1 VWGISGVCDR
11 IAGHRIRTDVHDGRR
26 QWPGK
31 ASPVW
36 AIIAV
41 LAAPRGVAARS
52 QPMTRYSALT
62 RPLLLI
68 LLIVFA
74 LAGSGCSRIRNMKL
88 FGHTEAKTET
98 LPVDQLYAD
107 GHKALE
113 SGNMEHA
120 KTDYKRLISRFPYG
134 PYTEQAQL
142 DLAYA
147 QYKSGDFDDAT
158 STVERFIRT
167 YPTHRHV
174 DYAYY
179 MKALINFNR
188 DNAILARLARLD
200 TSQRDQG
207 SPRQSFNDFADL
219 LRRFPNSR
227 YAPDARQRMV
237 YLREELARHEIGVG
251 LYYLQLKAYV
261 AAANRGQYVI
271 VNFPQSKYDGD
282 ALALMAESYK
292 RLGDTKLSD
301 DAKRVLE
308 QNHPDHPWLAGKW
321 PRGKGIISSLNPFA
335 SGQ

>member
-1 VWGISGVCDR
+1 
-11 IAGHRIRTDVHDGRR
+11 
-26 QWPGK
+26 
-31 ASPVW
+31 
-36 AIIAV
+36 
-41 LAAPRGVAARS
+41 
-52 QPMTRYSALT
+52 MTRYSGST
-62 RPLLLI
+62 RPLL
-68 LLIVFA
+68 FA
-74 LAGSGCSRIRNMKL
+74 LLVAFTLVGSGCSLFRGHKL
-88 FGHTEAKTET
+88 FSHKDAKTET

-107 GHKALE
+107 GHAALVH
-113 SGNMEHA
+113 GNMQHA
-120 KTDYKRLISRFPYG
+120 ETDYKRLVARFPYG

-142 DLAYA
+142 DLIYV
-147 QYKSGDFDDAT
+147 QYKNGKFDDAS

-188 DNAILARLARLD
+188 DNSLLSRLAQLD

-227 YAPDARQRMV
+227 FAADARQRMV

-251 LYYLQLKAYV
+251 MYYLQRKAYV

-271 VNFPQSKYDGD
+271 INFPQSKYDGD

-301 DAKRVLE
+301 DAKRVLQ

-321 PRGKGIISSLNPFA
+321 PSKTGTLHKINPFA
-335 SGQ
+335 TGQ

>member
-1 VWGISGVCDR
+1 M
-11 IAGHRIRTDVHDGRR
+11 
-26 QWPGK
+26 
-31 ASPVW
+31 
-36 AIIAV
+36 IAV

-52 QPMTRYSALT
+52 QPMTRYSGLT

-68 LLIVFA
+68 LLLVFV
-74 LAGSGCSRIRNMKL
+74 LVGSGCSRFRHGKL
-88 FGHTEAKTET
+88 FGHHEDKTET
-98 LPVDQLYAD
+98 LPVDKLYAD
-107 GHKALE
+107 GHQSLE
-113 SGNMEHA
+113 AGNMDRA
-120 KTDYKRLISRFPYG
+120 TTDYKRLISRFPYG

-147 QYKSGDFDDAT
+147 QYKSGNFDDAT
-158 STVERFIRT
+158 STIERFIRT

-179 MKALINFNR
+179 LKALINFNR
-188 DNAILARLARLD
+188 DNAVLSRIARLD
-200 TSQRDQG
+200 MSQRDQG

-227 YAPDARQRMV
+227 YVPDARQRMV
-237 YLREELARHEIGVG
+237 YLREQLAKHEIGVG
-251 LYYLQLKAYV
+251 LYYLERKAYV

-292 RLGDTKLSD
+292 QLGDTKLSD

-321 PRGKGIISSLNPFA
+321 PHRRGVISSLNPFA
-335 SGQ
+335 AGQ

>member
-1 VWGISGVCDR
+1 
-11 IAGHRIRTDVHDGRR
+11 
-26 QWPGK
+26 
-31 ASPVW
+31 
-36 AIIAV
+36 
-41 LAAPRGVAARS
+41 
-52 QPMTRYSALT
+52 MTRYSGST
-62 RPLLLI
+62 RSLLFT
-68 LLIVFA
+68 LLVAFT
-74 LAGSGCSRIRNMKL
+74 LVGSGCSIFRGHKL
-88 FGHTEAKTET
+88 FSHKDAKTET

-107 GHKALE
+107 AHASLVH
-113 SGNMEHA
+113 GNEQHA
-120 KTDYKRLISRFPYG
+120 QNDYKRLIARFPYG

-142 DLAYA
+142 ELAYV
-147 QYKSGDFDDAT
+147 QYKGGQFDDAS
-158 STVERFIRT
+158 STVDRFIRT

-179 MKALINFNR
+179 LKALINFNR
-188 DNAILARLARLD
+188 DNQILARLAQLD

-219 LRRFPNSR
+219 IRRFPNSR

-251 LYYLQLKAYV
+251 LYYLQRKAYV

-301 DAKRVLE
+301 DAKRVLQ

-321 PRGKGIISSLNPFA
+321 PRGNSVLRKMNPFA
-335 SGQ
+335 TGQ